1 MLDNGGTRG
10 TEFARV
16 PFILFYLKEIFMSIK
31 TVLLSAA
38 ISLAAVAIAARVPQI
53 KSVVFGA

>member
-1 MLDNGGTRG
+1 MG
-10 TEFARV
+10 ERV
-16 PFILFYLKEIFMSIK
+16 AQNMPAFPHFFLFYQPVKEIPMSIK

>member
-1 MLDNGGTRG
+1 MLDNGGACG